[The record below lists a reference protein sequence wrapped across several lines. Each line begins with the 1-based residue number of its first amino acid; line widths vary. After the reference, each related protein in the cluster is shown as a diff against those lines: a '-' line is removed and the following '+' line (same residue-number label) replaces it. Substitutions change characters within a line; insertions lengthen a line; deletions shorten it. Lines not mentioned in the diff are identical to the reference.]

1 MSKIKKF
8 VNDTAIYGL
17 STIISR
23 VLHFLLTPLFTSQF
37 KPAVYGIFTNFYA
50 VSSMV
55 NAVLA
60 FGMETTYFRYL
71 TKVVPEKKNTVFNSS
86 FFITLI
92 TSALFLGMVF
102 SFSEPIGQWLSG
114 DSQANEDYSL
124 FVKYFGIILC
134 ADALAVVPFAKL
146 RAEGRPIR
154 FSFLKIINILT
165 MIILNLFFLLLL
177 PYLIN
182 HYESW
187 ATFAAPWFRGG
198 WLGYVFVSN
207 LVASVVTL
215 ILLLPEM
222 STFRFSLDLP
232 LIRQMLAYSFPILV
246 GNISFIINEHLDK
259 ILFPRLL
266 PGEQGEI
273 DLGIYGAVSKIAVFL
288 NLFITAFRI
297 GAEPFF
303 FSYSKNENA
312 RLIYAKI
319 MDYFVIAM
327 VLVMVGITANLD
339 WLKYFVKGGDATEQ
353 AIYWSGLYIVPILL
367 LNFILLGI
375 YINLSIWYK
384 LSDQTRY
391 AVYIAGIGASIT
403 ILLSFVIIPKYSYLG
418 AVLIATVAYLVMVV
432 LSYVW
437 GQKKYPIPYNLLK
450 NMGYIA
456 AGIVLSW
463 ICYDILESNFWLC
476 NCLLI
481 LFIGCVLWIE
491 KDNLKTFIGRRGV

>member
-23 VLHFLLTPLFTSQF
+23 VLYFVLTPLFTSQF
-37 KPAVYGIFTNFYA
+37 KPAVYGVFTNFYA

-60 FGMETTYFRYL
+60 FGMETTYFRFL
-71 TKVVPEKKNTVFNSS
+71 AKVESKKKSTVFNSS
-86 FFITLI
+86 FFIILI
-92 TSALFLGMVF
+92 TSVLFLGLVF
-102 SFSEPIGQWLSG
+102 TFSEPIGYWLSG
-114 DSQANEDYSL
+114 DSQANKDYTL
-124 FVKYFGIILC
+124 FVKYFAIILC

-146 RAEGRPIR
+146 RADGRPIR
-154 FSFLKIINILT
+154 FSCLKIINILT
-165 MIILNLFFLLLL
+165 MIVLNLFFLLLL
-177 PYLIN
+177 PYLIK

-187 ATFAAPWFRGG
+187 AAFANPWFKEG

-207 LVASVVTL
+207 LVASVFTL
-215 ILLLPEM
+215 VLLLPEM

-232 LIRQMLAYSFPILV
+232 LIREMLAYSFPILV

-259 ILFPRLL
+259 MLFPRLL
-266 PGEQGEI
+266 PGEQGDI
-273 DLGIYGAVSKIAVFL
+273 DLGIYGAVSKIAMFL

-303 FSYSKNENA
+303 FSYAKNENA
-312 RLIYAKI
+312 RLVYAKI
-319 MDYFVIAM
+319 MDYFVLAM

-339 WLKYFVKGGDATEQ
+339 WLKYFVKGGDAAEQ

-367 LNFILLGI
+367 LNFVLLGV

-391 AVYIAGIGASIT
+391 AVYIAGLGAIIT
-403 ILLSFVIIPKYSYLG
+403 IVLSFIIIPKYSYLG
-418 AVLIATVAYLVMVV
+418 AVLIATCAYLVMVV
-432 LSYVW
+432 MSYIW
-437 GQKKYPIPYNLLK
+437 GQKKYPIPYNLMK
-450 NMGYIA
+450 NIGFIA
-456 AGIVLSW
+456 VGVVLSW
-463 ICYDILESNFWLC
+463 ICYDLLDSNIWLC
-476 NCLLI
+476 NGLFI
-481 LFIGCVLWIE
+481 LFIACILWIE
-491 KDNLKTFIGRRGV
+491 KDNLKSLLGRRGV